1 MSVFYGTLTSKG
13 QTTIPAEVRQMLN
26 LKPGDRI
33 RYIIRDG
40 DIIVRAKNK
49 QASDLKGRFHDADRE
64 PMSLEDMKDAV
75 GEAVAEH
82 VAERS

>member
-1 MSVFYGTLTSKG
+1 MSVYYGTLTSKG

-40 DIIVRAKNK
+40 EIIVRAKNR
-49 QASDLKGRFHDADRE
+49 QARKKSRK
-64 PMSLEDMKDAV
+64 S
-75 GEAVAEH
+75 
-82 VAERS
+82 

>member
-1 MSVFYGTLTSKG
+1 MSVYYGTLTSKG
-13 QTTIPAEVRQMLN
+13 QTTIPVEVRQMLN

-40 DIIVRAKNK
+40 EIIVRAKNRK
-49 QASDLKGRFHDADRE
+49 ASDLKGRFHDADRE